1 MHRTESWLLTL
12 GPLAL
17 SLAAFA
23 ATAQET
29 PQNADREELLRRIDE
44 LEQRLDDLESTAVM
58 SEPETRVRRIE
69 VWVDENGVEYDEPQ
83 PGTRSVVTYQRE
95 RAFRRQT
102 INEKIEEALDAG
114 GSRSVAVGVDA
125 AIVLQNV
132 QQTGGPDADADGNNY
147 EL

>member
-29 PQNADREELLRRIDE
+29 PQNADRGATVRRIVE
-44 LEQRLDDLESTAVM
+44 PEQRVDALEPPAVM
-58 SEPETRVRRIE
+58 SEPETRVRGIE

-83 PGTRSVVTYQRE
+83 PGTRSVVTYQPG
-95 RAFRRQT
+95 RACRRQKV
-102 INEKIEEALDAG
+102 N
-114 GSRSVAVGVDA
+114 
-125 AIVLQNV
+125 
-132 QQTGGPDADADGNNY
+132 
-147 EL
+147 